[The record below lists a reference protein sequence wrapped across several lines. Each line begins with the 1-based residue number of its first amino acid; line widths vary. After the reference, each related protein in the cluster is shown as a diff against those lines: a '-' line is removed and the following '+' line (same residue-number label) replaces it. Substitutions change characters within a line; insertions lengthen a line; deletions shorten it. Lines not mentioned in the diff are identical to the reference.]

1 MLQVPAYKLG
11 EKEEEMKLGE
21 PKSVEVKSSKLY
33 NFDFEKFDNQLSEA
47 IEILYP
53 ENYDECKAY
62 TMLAV
67 KHDETFPMGV
77 ILFKTPESDIE
88 KEALKVHLRKF
99 IENLDE

>member
-1 MLQVPAYKLG
+1 
-11 EKEEEMKLGE
+11 MKLGE

-33 NFDFEKFDNQLSEA
+33 NFDFEKFDSQLNEA

-62 TMLAV
+62 TMLAA
-67 KHDETFPMGV
+67 KHNETFPMGV

-88 KEALKVHLRKF
+88 KEALKAHLRKF